1 MRIYVVRS
9 LFLSDM
15 NVYDFDGTI
24 YRGDS
29 SIDFYAFCLRKRP
42 WLVVY
47 LPYQLWMILLYKLG
61 ICNKE
66 EEKSAYFSFLKS
78 VPDVDIEVNLFWE
91 SHIKYIEPW
100 YMKQKREDDVVI
112 SASPDFLLKSICSTL
127 GVAHVIASQVEALT
141 GRFLSRNCY
150 GAEKV
155 KRFYELF
162 PDGRIENFYSDSTS
176 DEPLANEANCAFLI
190 ENRKMKTW

>member
-1 MRIYVVRS
+1 
-9 LFLSDM
+9 M

-29 SIDFYAFCLRKRP
+29 SIDFYAFCLLRRP

-66 EEKSAYFSFLKS
+66 QEKSAYFSFLKS
-78 VPDVDIEVNLFWE
+78 VPDVVSEVKLFWQ
-91 SHIKYIEPW
+91 SHIKCMEPW
-100 YMKQKREDDVVI
+100 YLKQKSEDDVII

-127 GVAHVIASQVEALT
+127 GVDNLLASQVDASN
-141 GRFLSRNCY
+141 GRFLSKNCY
-150 GAEKV
+150 GEEKV
-155 KRFYELF
+155 KRFYERF
-162 PDGRIENFYSDSTS
+162 PDGRIDNFYSDSTS
-176 DEPLANEANCAFLI
+176 DEPLANEADSAFLI
-190 ENRKMKTW
+190 VNGKMKTW